1 MLRPLLCRNGYMRG
15 KYLKKK
21 RVFECQGEHCFFSV
35 CNIGTEPYLISIG
48 DNVHVA
54 SQVTFINHDVMD
66 KMYSYMC
73 PDMVFHKKKGR
84 ITIGNNVFIGAG
96 SLILYD
102 VKIGDNVV
110 IAAGSVVTA
119 DIPEGTVAGGVPARR
134 IGDFYDLMEK
144 RREEQDGAE

>member
-1 MLRPLLCRNGYMRG
+1 M
-15 KYLKKK
+15 
-21 RVFECQGEHCFFSV
+21 
-35 CNIGTEPYLISIG
+35 
-48 DNVHVA
+48 
-54 SQVTFINHDVMD
+54 
-66 KMYSYMC
+66 
-73 PDMVFHKKKGR
+73 
-84 ITIGNNVFIGAG
+84 FIGAG